1 MPSRTTLPR
10 PAPGTAKWWVIG
22 TIGVAAGVAL
32 AVWFGLSST
41 LGLASWTTTGYKV
54 IDDQSVRVTFEL
66 NRPDGKPTTCTVQAL
81 ARDFS
86 TVGSVDVP
94 YSAPPAGTG
103 TVTSTETVTVRT
115 TSRAV
120 TGEVKTCS

>member
-10 PAPGTAKWWVIG
+10 PAPGTAKWWVVGI
-22 TIGVAAGVAL
+22 IGVGAGIAL

-41 LGLASWTTTGYKV
+41 VGLASFTTTGYKV
-54 IDDQSVRVTFEL
+54 LGDQSVRVTFEL
-66 NRPDGKPTTCTVQAL
+66 NRPAGKPTTCTIQAL

-86 TVGSVDVP
+86 TVGSLDVTYP
-94 YSAPPAGTG
+94 APPPGTG
-103 TVTSTETVTVRT
+103 SLTTTETVTLRT